1 MRPVERLMLGELRGR
16 PGVTPAG
23 GGGLAPGAGAAP
35 DAEDAVGG
43 LAGWLGVDEGA
54 DRLKGL
60 PAAGAG
66 AGWLVV
72 DEGVARVKGSE
83 PEAWGADWPEP
94 GEVK

>member
-23 GGGLAPGAGAAP
+23 GGGLAPGAGGI
-35 DAEDAVGG
+35 DGW
-43 LAGWLGVDEGA
+43 LAGWLGVDEGT

-60 PAAGAG
+60 PAAGVG
-66 AGWLVV
+66 ARWPVV

-83 PEAWGADWPEP
+83 PGAWGADWPEP